1 MHVCVSGRAA
11 ICAIARGCVCVCV
24 NGECPTPPLPLFA
37 KDIHMHEAC
46 ARVCVCVCVGGFTNY

>member
-1 MHVCVSGRAA
+1 MPSHVDV
-11 ICAIARGCVCVCV
+11 CVCVCV

-46 ARVCVCVCVGGFTNY
+46 ARVCVYVCAWGGLLITRFLS